1 MKTFLFICCTFAFGF
16 AFSQKIDVK
25 KDIVTVDGTPVFKL
39 KYDMGQDIMYLHN
52 LQDERLAIFKNE
64 VYNDAKQITNG
75 NPQGRVAYYDV
86 TFLND
91 DLDKCEIDVAGFKK
105 PLAKYLIEYKIMDG
119 DKLNDVAVKKF
130 VKIHGTKF
138 SDQRNSSTTI
148 IIQQR

>member
-1 MKTFLFICCTFAFGF
+1 MKIVVFICCIFAFGF

-25 KDIVTVDGTPVFKL
+25 KDIVTVDGTPVFKM
-39 KYDMGQDIMYLHN
+39 KYDFGQNTIYLHN
-52 LQDERLAIFKNE
+52 LQDERLAIFKCE
-64 VYNDAKQITNG
+64 SYNDSKQVSNG
-75 NPQGRVAYYDV
+75 NPQGRVSYYDA

-91 DLDKCEIDVAGFKK
+91 DIDKCDFNVGGAKK
-105 PLAKYLIEYKIMDG
+105 AIAKYLIEYKIMDG